1 MLAARGSTMK
11 NHPKSSR
18 DKSRSAQDKKQ
29 AREIVAS
36 EQGSAAKRVAVAA
49 PKPESVAAKREAVAP
64 KREQVTPKP
73 KEAAP
78 KPEAVGPKREDAPK
92 AKDLAAKPKQV
103 AAELKPGAAKPK
115 AAVPERKETAPQHE
129 DVAHKRKDVAAKAPA
144 PTQVAVLEIRSA
156 PSGPAAASPQPSLDE
171 GASAIEWPF
180 EAAGQSALAMNRK
193 LIEIAQANVTSSFDL
208 ARNLAGAKSPVEM
221 MQLQM
226 CYWQERISALA
237 GQAEELRALS
247 AELVASA
254 SEPIKAHMRWTL
266 AA

>member
-1 MLAARGSTMK
+1 MK

-18 DKSRSAQDKKQ
+18 DKSRRAQDKKQ

-36 EQGSAAKRVAVAA
+36 EQESAGKPETVAAKEPAAKREPVAPKRGQVAA
-49 PKPESVAAKREAVAP
+49 PKREGGVRLSRGRRKPKQVVPEAKPAAA
-64 KREQVTPKP
+64 KP
-73 KEAAP
+73 KEAAVL
-78 KPEAVGPKREDAPK
+78 KSKET
-92 AKDLAAKPKQV
+92 AAKPKQT
-103 AAELKPGAAKPK
+103 A
-115 AAVPERKETAPQHE
+115 PERKGATPQHE
-129 DVAHKRKDVAAKAPA
+129 DVAHKRKDVAAKLSAA
-144 PTQVAVLEIRSA
+144 TQVAVLEIRSA
-156 PSGPAAASPQPSLDE
+156 PSAPGAASPQPSRDE
-171 GASAIEWPF
+171 GAPAIEWPF

-193 LIEIAQANVTSSFDL
+193 LIEIAQANVTSSFDF

-237 GQAEELRALS
+237 SQAEELRALS

-254 SEPIKAHMRWTL
+254 SAPIKAHMRWTL

>member
-1 MLAARGSTMK
+1 MK

-18 DKSRSAQDKKQ
+18 DKSRRAQDKKQ

-36 EQGSAAKRVAVAA
+36 EQESAGKPETVAAKEPAAKREPVAPKRGQVAPELAEAA
-49 PKPESVAAKREAVAP
+49 PKREAVAP
-64 KREQVTPKP
+64 KREDLPAKPKQVVPEAKPAAAKP
-73 KEAAP
+73 KEAAVL
-78 KPEAVGPKREDAPK
+78 KSKET
-92 AKDLAAKPKQV
+92 AAKPKQ
-103 AAELKPGAAKPK
+103 AA
-115 AAVPERKETAPQHE
+115 PERKGAIPQHE
-129 DVAHKRKDVAAKAPA
+129 DVAHKRKDVAAKLSAA
-144 PTQVAVLEIRSA
+144 TQVAVLEIRSA
-156 PSGPAAASPQPSLDE
+156 PSAPGATSPQPSRDE
-171 GASAIEWPF
+171 GVPAIEWPF

-193 LIEIAQANVTSSFDL
+193 LIEIAQANVTSSFDF

-237 GQAEELRALS
+237 SQAEELRALS

-254 SEPIKAHMRWTL
+254 SAPIKAHMRWTL

>member
-1 MLAARGSTMK
+1 MPATRGSPMK

-18 DKSRSAQDKKQ
+18 DKSRRAQDKKQ

-36 EQGSAAKRVAVAA
+36 EQESAGKPETVAAKE
-49 PKPESVAAKREAVAP
+49 PAAKRE
-64 KREQVTPKP
+64 
-73 KEAAP
+73 
-78 KPEAVGPKREDAPK
+78 
-92 AKDLAAKPKQV
+92 DLPAKPKQV
-103 AAELKPGAAKPK
+103 APEAKPAAAKPK
-115 AAVPERKETAPQHE
+115 EAAVLKSKETAAKPKRTAPERKGATPQHE
-129 DVAHKRKDVAAKAPA
+129 DVAHKRKDVAAKLSAA
-144 PTQVAVLEIRSA
+144 TQVAVLEIRSA
-156 PSGPAAASPQPSLDE
+156 PSAPSAASPQPSRDE
-171 GASAIEWPF
+171 GAPAIEWPF

-193 LIEIAQANVTSSFDL
+193 LIEIAQANVTSSFDF

-237 GQAEELRALS
+237 SQAEELRALS

-254 SEPIKAHMRWTL
+254 SAPIKAHMRWTL

>member
-1 MLAARGSTMK
+1 MK
-11 NHPKSSR
+11 NHPKSLR
-18 DKSRSAQDKKQ
+18 DKSRRAQDKKQ

-36 EQGSAAKRVAVAA
+36 EQESAVKPKAVVA
-49 PKPESVAAKREAVAP
+49 PKPESVAAKAPAP
-64 KREQVTPKP
+64 KREQVAPKP
-73 KEAAP
+73 KETAP
-78 KPEAVGPKREDAPK
+78 KPEAVAPKREDAPK

-129 DVAHKRKDVAAKAPA
+129 DVAHKRKDVAAKLSAA
-144 PTQVAVLEIRSA
+144 TQVAVLEIRSA
-156 PSGPAAASPQPSLDE
+156 PSAPGAASPQPSRDE
-171 GASAIEWPF
+171 GAPAIEWPF

-193 LIEIAQANVTSSFDL
+193 LIEIAQANVTSSFDF

-237 GQAEELRALS
+237 SQAEELRALS

-254 SEPIKAHMRWTL
+254 SAPIKAHMRWTL

>member
-1 MLAARGSTMK
+1 MK

-18 DKSRSAQDKKQ
+18 DKSRRAQDKKQ

-36 EQGSAAKRVAVAA
+36 EQESAGKPETVAAKEPAAKREPVA
-49 PKPESVAAKREAVAP
+49 PKREAVAP
-64 KREQVTPKP
+64 KREDLPAKPKQVVPEAKPAAAKP
-73 KEAAP
+73 KEAAVL
-78 KPEAVGPKREDAPK
+78 KSKET
-92 AKDLAAKPKQV
+92 AAKPKQ
-103 AAELKPGAAKPK
+103 AA
-115 AAVPERKETAPQHE
+115 PERKGAIPQHE
-129 DVAHKRKDVAAKAPA
+129 DVAHKRKDVAAKLSAA
-144 PTQVAVLEIRSA
+144 TQVAVLEIRSA
-156 PSGPAAASPQPSLDE
+156 PSAPGATSPQPSRDE
-171 GASAIEWPF
+171 GVPAIEWPF

-193 LIEIAQANVTSSFDL
+193 LIEIAQANVTSSFDF

-237 GQAEELRALS
+237 SQAEELRALS

-254 SEPIKAHMRWTL
+254 SAPIKAHMRWTL